1 MFCLN
6 LHRDLDPDPRGLEA
20 HELNMIGQV
29 LPVRMVIALFFFKR
43 LFTRSLSMDQAH
55 GLIIDAYAT
64 CVSQHEHAPV
74 SSLGSSATRSLAPV
88 LPVWNNM
95 GVFPP

>member
-20 HELNMIGQV
+20 NELNMVGQ
-29 LPVRMVIALFFFKR
+29 LPPVRMVIALVFFKR

-55 GLIIDAYAT
+55 GLIIGEYAT
-64 CVSQHEHAPV
+64 CW
-74 SSLGSSATRSLAPV
+74 SARTCTGVVVRLFCDTNPRS
-88 LPVWNNM
+88 
-95 GVFPP
+95 GVAWW